1 MQQQGERI
9 KNLVKALGLKQGYV
23 AQKAGI
29 SSTHMSRIV
38 DGANST
44 PETMLKIADVLG
56 LRVEYVTD
64 LSKPFNRGDTIPAD
78 AYMTHAP
85 DPKQEEEEKDP
96 YLILLSDLR
105 KRAADKDQDFKNDI
119 EELKTELSEIKQ
131 LLLNITKDKL

>member
-1 MQQQGERI
+1 MQTQGEKI
-9 KNLVKALGLKQGYV
+9 KNLIKALGLKQEHV
-23 AQKAGI
+23 AEKAGI
-29 SSTHMSRIV
+29 TAPHLSR
-38 DGANST
+38 
-44 PETMLKIADVLG
+44 MLRKNRYSPDTLVRISNVLG
-56 LRVEYVTD
+56 LEASYVTD
-64 LSKPFNRGDTIPAD
+64 LSIPFNRGDTIPAD